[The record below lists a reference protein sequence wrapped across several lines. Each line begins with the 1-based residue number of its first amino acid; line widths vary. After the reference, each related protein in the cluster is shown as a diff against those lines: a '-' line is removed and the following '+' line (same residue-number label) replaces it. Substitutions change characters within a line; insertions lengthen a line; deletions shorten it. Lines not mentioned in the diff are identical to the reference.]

1 MNLLCRYMLI
11 PFLYELRSLMDWIW
25 TDTSM
30 NLSNWLKMEDIFAN
44 IFLQKCQRRAEE
56 EYPTPRGSRR
66 SSLTKY
72 GLGGIMLF
80 AIILVIWFPLL
91 LFSLG
96 NTVGQSLLPNYCTV
110 DMSLGSFEP
119 IFRMTAQQANL
130 KSIRYDSWVRL
141 QAEYKSNAAA
151 QSFLASYDASDVT
164 VVTLNGNSMAVWT
177 VSPPSQEA
185 LIRELKESKEVPLRL
200 RWSFTRSVEHTSAE
214 RTVSNERTV
223 LLTDTGADARVR
235 ENLTAMMKG
244 EEWNVTVP
252 PILPRFLLAPR
263 KGEVDVVTAL
273 DSPGMGSF
281 RNLTLRLRTG
291 AFNNLSSVSEWW
303 EMLEHCTDSYP
314 YPFLRNDDGS
324 CTNLSVV
331 VFNEKAFPQ
340 ALSQLTGYG

>member
-1 MNLLCRYMLI
+1 M
-11 PFLYELRSLMDWIW
+11 
-25 TDTSM
+25 
-30 NLSNWLKMEDIFAN
+30 
-44 IFLQKCQRRAEE
+44 
-56 EYPTPRGSRR
+56 
-66 SSLTKY
+66 
-72 GLGGIMLF
+72 
-80 AIILVIWFPLL
+80 
-91 LFSLG
+91 
-96 NTVGQSLLPNYCTV
+96 
-110 DMSLGSFEP
+110 
-119 IFRMTAQQANL
+119 
-130 KSIRYDSWVRL
+130 
-141 QAEYKSNAAA
+141 
-151 QSFLASYDASDVT
+151 
-164 VVTLNGNSMAVWT
+164 
-177 VSPPSQEA
+177 
-185 LIRELKESKEVPLRL
+185 PLRL

-340 ALSQLTGYG
+340 ALSQLTGYGIAGLYTTFVLVVSRIIRGFMAGSSFTIMFDDMPNVDRVLQLCLDIYLVRESRELSLEEDLFAKLIFLYRSPETLIKWSRVPDPQHQVPQN